1 MNFQTPSFFLLL
13 IPLIVFIALQ
23 IRRRYKLTFRSLLVP
38 AALTLLIVAL
48 TNPYWKYAPQPQI
61 VKGVDLIL
69 VVDVSQSMFCEDG
82 SPRRIDQAKNF
93 IRAMLPRF
101 AGSSAGLI
109 YFAKDAQIGIP
120 MTPDLTSIQVFLD
133 SIVPR
138 MTNKPGTSSGEI
150 HKVLED
156 LLKMDSGTARK
167 QKLVLLFS
175 DGEFQDDPSPLAKL
189 IASRPDTTLMTF
201 LCGSKKSPVPEYNL
215 SGNHSGA
222 FSTPDLKSLQS
233 AAAAANGTSFD
244 LTRTTSIALEKD
256 LLARAHDI
264 EVQGKPTPFYQPY
277 PFIAAALF
285 FLLLYQITPAFGQI
299 RKIVRTRNVFAA
311 RVVGSIIIAV
321 LTIGMSSQDP
331 NAEFREALKEM
342 SQKKYEPALKRLETL
357 KLEGASEEVDIAIGN
372 IYFAQSQFDKAIN
385 AYSSALLQNPMNPR
399 ARWNWEVTLKKK
411 QSPSPPPDTPPPSGQ
426 APNNVPEETKSLLK
440 YFDQQE
446 SDLMKQN
453 NTKKTGPEEFQW

>member
-13 IPLIVFIALQ
+13 IPLIIALGLQ
-23 IRRRYKLTFRSLLVP
+23 IHRQRKTTFRSLLVP
-38 AALTLLIVAL
+38 ASLVLLIVAL
-48 TNPYWKYAPQPQI
+48 TNPYWKFAPQPQI

-82 SPRRIDQAKNF
+82 TPRRIDQARNF
-93 IRAMLPRF
+93 IRSMLPRF

-138 MTNKPGTSSGEI
+138 MTTKAGTSSGEI
-150 HKVLED
+150 HNVLED

-175 DGEFQDDPSPLAKL
+175 DGEFQDDPSRLVRL
-189 IASRPDTTLMTF
+189 ISSRPDTTLMTF
-201 LCGSKKSPVPEYNL
+201 LCGSKKSPVPEYTL
-215 SGNHSGA
+215 SGNHAGA
-222 FSTPDLKSLQS
+222 FSTPNPKTLQS
-233 AAAAANGTSFD
+233 AAGAANGTSFD
-244 LTRTTSIALEKD
+244 LSRTTSITLEKD

-264 EVQGKPTPFYQPY
+264 EIQGKPTPYYQPY

-285 FLLLYQITPAFGQI
+285 LLFLYQITPAFGQL
-299 RKIVRTRNVFAA
+299 RKIVEARSIFAA
-311 RVVGSIIIAV
+311 RVASSIIIAV
-321 LTIGMSSQDP
+321 LTIGMSSKDP
-331 NAEFREALKEM
+331 GAEFREALKEM
-342 SQKKYEPALKRLETL
+342 SQKRYEPALKRLELL
-357 KLEGASEEVDIAIGN
+357 KQEGASEEVDIAMGN
-372 IYFAQSQFDKAIN
+372 IYFAQNQLDKAIN

-399 ARWNWEVTLKKK
+399 ARWNWEVVLKKK
-411 QSPSPPPDTPPPSGQ
+411 QNPSPPPDTPPPSGQ
-426 APNNVPEETKSLLK
+426 APNEVPGETKSLLK

-453 NTKKTGPEEFQW
+453 NTKKTGPEEFEW